1 VLLQALLWRVAQ
13 ATSALREE
21 FSILMGVKSSAECG
35 GGCRLTK
42 IFSKICINVQSRAVV
57 TGHVEKADR

>member
-13 ATSALREE
+13 ATSSLREE
-21 FSILMGVKSSAECG
+21 YSILMGVKSSAECG

-42 IFSKICINVQSRAVV
+42 IVSKIYINLQSRAVV
-57 TGHVEKADR
+57 TWHVEEAD